1 MLASGELGEPRTMA
15 DLAALGVS
23 VKRQVVT
30 VDDAELTELVVT
42 LPKSTGVEASFS
54 REGLGDKLIKIFK
67 KEIQIG
73 DPLFD
78 EHVLI
83 KTDTAEATEALLQST
98 DLRAIIERVITNGGA
113 IEIDGF
119 TVKWEVPGREADDE
133 VLDLFV
139 RTLLA

>member
-1 MLASGELGEPRTMA
+1 MS

-23 VKRQVVT
+23 VKRTLVT
-30 VDDAELTELVVT
+30 VDGADLTEIVVT
-42 LPKSTGVEASFS
+42 LPKSTGVEATFS

-83 KTDTAEATEALLQST
+83 KTDTTEATEKLLQST
-98 DLRAIIERVITNGGA
+98 DLRAIIERVIVNGGA

-119 TVKWEVPGREADDE
+119 TVKLEVPGRHDKDDE
-133 VLDLFV
+133 VLELFV
-139 RTLLA
+139 RTLLG